1 MQRIWQATDAGYLF
15 DLRVEA
21 EQVNKEIV
29 GSFLQML
36 AASDRVQQMEEN
48 CLLTHE
54 EAVNLKADEQEL
66 LGLPQE
72 FPYQL
77 FVSNDRGDLGHSN
90 LHYRVLLLQPDGTYF
105 INPEIKGSYVRIGQ
119 SREYILRKE
128 QYLLLKTT
136 AACNETVSTLK
147 TPQQVQ
153 KYNLENLEA
162 IKRYGRK
169 TDAKFSSYLET
180 TKVVCPDK
188 LSVDLVQQEGSGF
201 YHAEPVLLQNTADGG
216 YKVLDSK
223 AFQGAFDSAADARS
237 VYLGR
242 DHVKYVCKDEI
253 KDGLAK
259 IKASKSFNKKE
270 YADFKA
276 NPWNYFEEDVFEFPE
291 GLYSDRVYGLIDHSY
306 RYFGVEGINEGG
318 WLPEEGTEY
327 ASAAIEFV
335 NKENVEEI
343 DRKLT
348 EAQAKGENTVEI
360 NGEIVAITDE
370 LLEKVARLKEQQQSS
385 FAGETKAT
393 AKDGATASANKVLG
407 IKTNES
413 NVDYAASYQ
422 KRAAYTALENVL
434 NPQIELFQHQREG
447 INWIYKQWCAG
458 HKGVLLADDMGLGKT
473 MQTLAFVAAIKKHY
487 PQKINTPVLIVAPVA
502 LLRNWKEEIYKFLP
516 RGIFTDV
523 IELHSTGMQKFKQ
536 NGVLNLANFAEE
548 YKDCIVQTT
557 YETLRRE
564 QLRLGEIPWS
574 IIVVDE
580 AQKIKNPSTRQT
592 QALKAMK
599 YDFTI
604 CLSGTPVENS
614 WIDLW
619 SIMDFVEPGKL
630 GSFASFND
638 NYQKKLKANK
648 RDLEVIK
655 QLGTKL
661 QNQLDPLFLR
671 RLKKE
676 HLKGL
681 PQKHVELCKSV
692 MPKLQLET
700 YKNVIQCYREEQGT
714 PLAVI
719 AKLRDVSLHPRLAVM
734 QPQKMSAA
742 AANSI
747 INESARLKKTFE
759 ILINVKMKNEKA
771 LIFVVSKKMQLL
783 LQYLIQGFL
792 GVEVQTPING
802 DMNGMVRQNIID
814 DFNAKE
820 GFGVLI
826 LSPEAAGVGL
836 NIVSANHV
844 IHLSRTWN
852 PAKEDQA
859 TDRVYRIGQKK
870 DVTVYIPIAY
880 SPELGEGNAFDE
892 KLEALMTFKRNISEN
907 VLFPTEQSDDDIETI
922 FGGITG
928 VKGEGE
934 NVLVWTIEDV
944 DALTGIA
951 FEELVKKLY
960 CKMGYDTLKTP
971 QSNDKGADVIAWTD
985 RERRNGWL
993 IQCKQTT
1000 TQNNLNADGVQEVY
1014 SAKAFYEQRY
1024 KCSFKTLVI
1033 TNAGDFTSNAKTL
1046 AKQNGVELIGRK
1058 QLSDL
1063 LAKYKVLKA

>member
-1 MQRIWQATDAGYLF
+1 MQKLWQATDEGYLF
-15 DLRVEA
+15 ALQADA
-21 EQVNKEIV
+21 GQVNKEIV

-36 AASDRVQQMEEN
+36 AASDRVRQMGEN
-48 CLLTHE
+48 YLLTHE
-54 EAVNLKADEQEL
+54 EAVSLQADEQEL

-90 LHYRVLLLQPDGTYF
+90 LHYRVLLMQPDGTYF

-119 SREYILRKE
+119 SREYILRRE

-136 AACNETVSTLK
+136 AACNEAVGTFK

-153 KYNLENLEA
+153 KYNLENLEV
-162 IKRYGRK
+162 IKRYGKK
-169 TDAKFSSYLET
+169 TDAKFNDYLEK

-188 LSVDLVQQEGSGF
+188 LSVDLVKQEGLSF

-223 AFQGAFDSAADARS
+223 AFQGAFDSAAEARS
-237 VYLGR
+237 VYLDN

-270 YADFKA
+270 YDDFKA

-306 RYFGVEGINEGG
+306 RYFGIEGINEGG
-318 WLPEEGTEY
+318 WLPEEGIEY
-327 ASAAIEFV
+327 TSAVSV
-335 NKENVEEI
+335 NKDNVDEI

-348 EAQAKGENTVEI
+348 EAQAKGENTIEV

-370 LLEKVARLKEQQQSS
+370 LLEKVARLKEQQKSS
-385 FAGETKAT
+385 LAGEEKLTENDAI
-393 AKDGATASANKVLG
+393 ASIANKVLG

-413 NVDYAASYQ
+413 NVDYIASDR
-422 KRAAYTALENVL
+422 KRATYTALENVL
-434 NPQIELFQHQREG
+434 NPQIELFEHQREG
-447 INWIYKQWCAG
+447 INWIYKQWCVG

-473 MQTLAFVAAIKKHY
+473 MQTLAFVAAIKKQY
-487 PQKINTPVLIVAPVA
+487 PQKINAPVLIVAPVA
-502 LLRNWKEEIYKFLP
+502 LLRNWKEEIFKFLP
-516 RGIFTDV
+516 SGIFTDV
-523 IELHSTGMQKFKQ
+523 IELHSAGMQKFKR
-536 NGVLNLANFAEE
+536 NGVLDLANFTEE

-557 YETLRRE
+557 YETLRRY
-564 QLRLGEIPWS
+564 QLKLGEIPWS
-574 IIVVDE
+574 IVVADE

-599 YDFTI
+599 YDFTV

-630 GSFASFND
+630 GSFSSFNE

-648 RDLEVIK
+648 HDVEAIK

-681 PQKHVELCKSV
+681 PQKRVELCKSV

-700 YKNVIQCYREEQGT
+700 YKNVIQCYREGQGT

-734 QPQKMSAA
+734 QPQKMSAT

-802 DMNGMVRQNIID
+802 DMNGIVRQNIID
-814 DFNAKE
+814 AFNAKE

-880 SPELGEGNAFDE
+880 SPELGDGNAFDE
-892 KLEALMTFKRNISEN
+892 KLEALMAFKRNISEN
-907 VLFPTEQSDDDIETI
+907 ALFPTEQSDDDIETI
-922 FGGITG
+922 FGGIKG
-928 VKGEGE
+928 VKVKSES
-934 NVLVWTIEDV
+934 VLVWKIEDV

-971 QSNDKGADVIAWTD
+971 ASNDKGADVIAWKD
-985 RERRNGWL
+985 SKRRTGWL

-1024 KCSFKTLVI
+1024 QCSFKTLVI
-1033 TNAGDFTSNAKTL
+1033 TNAVDFTSNAKTL
-1046 AKQNGVELIGRK
+1046 AKQNGVELIGRQ

-1063 LAKYKVLKA
+1063 LERYKLLKA